1 MGQFVVCSFPCVH
14 DFVSWTIFFCLFQL
28 YAFFSC
34 EFFMYGVFFFFFFL
48 PHPHKADWAEGDN
61 TLLDLLFIAKFRR

>member
-1 MGQFVVCSFPCVH
+1 MH

-34 EFFMYGVFFFFFFL
+34 EFFMYGVFFFFFFCPTPTRL
-48 PHPHKADWAEGDN
+48 IGPRGIIPSSISCLSPSLGDKG
-61 TLLDLLFIAKFRR
+61 LFSTANIL